1 MTVITVFTSSV
12 EVAGSGSVTPVI
24 VRFND
29 EVAAAVMSEAVRLL
43 AAVAAVLAAVAAAVS
58 ETFATAKER
67 VYSAL

>member
-1 MTVITVFTSSV
+1 VTVITVFTSSV

-24 VRFND
+24 VRFD

>member
-1 MTVITVFTSSV
+1 MITVFTSSV

-24 VRFND
+24 VRFD
-29 EVAAAVMSEAVRLL
+29 EAAAAVMSEAVRLL